1 MNFNKCSRC
10 GCFFMSDN
18 SVCPNC
24 QTKDQYEM
32 SQLKNFLEENVNQT
46 YNIDNLSTSTGISVK
61 NLNRFLA
68 QEQFSDFAEQIKQ
81 NNKNLGIQL

>member
-1 MNFNKCSRC
+1 MNFNKCCRC

-24 QTKDQYEM
+24 QQKDQYEM
-32 SQLKNFLEENVNQT
+32 SQLKNFLEENTNQI
-46 YNIDNLSTSTGISVK
+46 NIDNLSASTGISVR

-68 QEQFSDFAEQIKQ
+68 QEQFADFSTQILQNNTNVQIK
-81 NNKNLGIQL
+81 L

>member
-10 GCFFMSDN
+10 GCFFMSDS

-24 QTKDQYEM
+24 ETKDNYEM
-32 SQLKNFLEENVNQT
+32 SELKTFLEENTAQI
-46 YNIDNLSTSTGISVK
+46 NIDNLSASTGISVK

-68 QEQFSDFAEQIKQ
+68 KEQFADHINQIQ
-81 NNKNLGIQL
+81 GNSSNIGIQL

>member
-18 SVCPNC
+18 NVCPNC
-24 QTKDQYEM
+24 QPKDQYEM
-32 SQLKNFLEENVNQT
+32 SQLKNLLEENTNEI
-46 YNIDNLSTSTGISVK
+46 NIDTLSASTCISVK

-68 QEQFSDFAEQIKQ
+68 QEQFACFNEQIQ
-81 NNKNLGIQL
+81 GNDTNIGIQL

>member
-10 GCFFMSDN
+10 GCFFMTDD

-24 QTKDQYEM
+24 QTKDMYEM
-32 SQLKNFLEENVNQT
+32 GQLKNFLEENTSQI
-46 YNIDNLSTSTGISVK
+46 NIDSLSASTGISVK

-68 QEQFSDFAEQIKQ
+68 QDQFSEFNSQVQ
-81 NNKNLGIQL
+81 KNDGNIGIQL

>member
-10 GCFFMSDN
+10 GCFFMSD
-18 SVCPNC
+18 SSICPNC

-32 SQLKNFLEENVNQT
+32 SQLKNFLEENAST
-46 YNIDNLSTSTGISVK
+46 SCTIDSLSASTGISVK

-68 QEQFSDFAEQIKQ
+68 DEQFADFAGLVEQSD
-81 NNKNLGIQL
+81 KNIGIQL